1 METRAEVAGS
11 GADIIS
17 LMNPDPRISSFPTTL
32 HLLPLEALVL
42 LPETAIPVTITDFAA
57 RGIVEAALA
66 AGGYVGVIQ
75 EISAGGPSGSGGRFY
90 SVGCLGHI
98 VDLGGDGEGHRV
110 VLEGLIRFR
119 VREELPRHG
128 DALPRAA
135 VVYDEFLHDLE
146 GEGEEPAEWDLE
158 LFKEKIVEFGRQ
170 QFGTAGIL
178 ESMSPRQVI
187 LFMAQTA
194 PFTPAEKQAL
204 LESRSLRDLVGTLA
218 RLLSLNYLTTTP
230 DTSPPTA
237 VN

>member
-1 METRAEVAGS
+1 
-11 GADIIS
+11 
-17 LMNPDPRISSFPTTL
+17 MNSDPRISTLPTTL

-66 AGGYVGVIQ
+66 AGGYVGIVQ
-75 EISAGGPSGSGGRFY
+75 EISTEGPAGPGGRFY

-98 VDLGGDGEGHRV
+98 VDLGRTGEGHRIL
-110 VLEGLIRFR
+110 LEGLIRFR
-119 VREELPRHG
+119 VRAELPPEG
-128 DALPRAA
+128 NALPRAA
-135 VVYDEFLHDLE
+135 VAYDEFLHDFE
-146 GEGEEPAEWDLE
+146 GGGEEPAGWDLE
-158 LFKEKIVEFGRQ
+158 LFKEKIVEFGRR

-178 ESMSPRQVI
+178 ESMSPRQVV

-204 LESRSLRDLVGTLA
+204 LESRSLRDLVDTLA

-230 DTSPPTA
+230 DTSSPTT